1 MKRILAI
8 IFFAALLNLAGVKA
22 QTSLKISELLF
33 NPASG
38 GADWLEL
45 YNPADTAVSLADV
58 RLVRW
63 VGDSL
68 GRFYKIDSTV
78 VAPHDYIVI
87 TTDAAFVRTAYTVR
101 YPHNIVEISSMP
113 SYNDDAGTV
122 IVAMNDSTV
131 VDRFDYTAAMHSA
144 LLRDKEGVSL
154 ERRSFELAT
163 NNPNNWYSAS
173 STSGYGTPTY
183 ANSQSTEFLFRDDEF
198 TLSADIFSPDG
209 DGYEDQ
215 LDITYTLSDNT
226 LAANIT
232 VFDQTGRAVR
242 HLCRGQLLGAQGVVT
257 WDGLNDSRTRCL
269 PGNHIIAIEAYNTAG
284 RVQTVKRVVA
294 LTFR

>member
-8 IFFAALLNLAGVKA
+8 IFFAALLNFAGLKA

-33 NPASG
+33 NPATG

-78 VAPHDYIVI
+78 VAPHDYVVI

-101 YPHNIVEISSMP
+101 YPHKVVEISSMP
-113 SYNDDAGTV
+113 SYN
-122 IVAMNDSTV
+122 

-269 PGNHIIAIEAYNTAG
+269 PGNYIIAIEAYNTVG